1 MNEISQR
8 FRQAVDFLKK
18 NGYAKSDSEVAGKIG
33 VQKSTFSMSTN
44 GSRPPTW
51 DMLLDFCDIYP
62 IDFWWLRTGKGS
74 MVKEERELVLLKR
87 IEELEKMLNS
97 AQTADPP

>member
-8 FRQAVDFLKK
+8 LRQAVDFLKK
-18 NGYAKSDSEVAGKIG
+18 SGYAKSDSEVAGKIG
-33 VQKSTFSMSTN
+33 VLRSTFSMSTN

-62 IDFWWLRTGKGS
+62 IEFEWLRTGRGS
-74 MVKEERELVLLKR
+74 MVKGDRELALLKR
-87 IEELEKMLNS
+87 IEELEKIVNELRE
-97 AQTADPP
+97 